1 MRVITI
7 TGSNEFGRS
16 TELRRVVSDFVELH
30 GDLALERLDGEEHE
44 FARIQEA
51 LTSLP
56 FLVNK
61 KMVVLQRP
69 SGNGQFVEAAEGLL
83 AGLPDTTELVLVDP
97 KLDKRSSLYKLLKKQ
112 TDFRDFTALDE
123 AQLARWLCNEARAA
137 GAELSLA
144 DARYLIERVGRNQ
157 QLLAGELEKLRLYDP
172 AITRASIELLT
183 DMAPQSTIFAL
194 IEAAFA
200 GNRQRAL
207 ALYDE
212 QRLLKVEPIQII
224 AMFAWQLHVL
234 ALVCAAKGQ
243 TAEQIAAA
251 AKLNSY
257 TVSKTMR
264 LNQRISLSQVK
275 QLVDELVSID
285 QRSKRESLDLD
296 EALRTFIVRLG

>member
-1 MRVITI
+1 MSVITI

-16 TELRRVVSDFVELH
+16 HELRRAVADFVTKHGEL
-30 GDLALERLDGEEHE
+30 AVERLDGEEHE

-69 SGNGQFVEAAEGLL
+69 GANSQFVEAAESLL
-83 AGLPDTTELVLVDP
+83 AGLPDTTELLLVEP
-97 KLDKRSSLYKLLKKQ
+97 KFDKRSSLYKLLKKQ

-123 AQLARWLCNEARAA
+123 TQLARWLCDEAKAA
-137 GAELSLA
+137 GAQLSSA
-144 DARYLIERVGRNQ
+144 DARYLIERAGHNQ
-157 QLLAGELEKLRLYDP
+157 QLLANELEKLRLYDP
-172 AITRASIELLT
+172 AISRQSIELLT
-183 DMAPQSTIFAL
+183 DMAPQSTIFSL
-194 IEAAFA
+194 VEAAFA
-200 GNRQRAL
+200 GNRQQAL
-207 ALYDE
+207 ELYDE
-212 QRLLKVEPIQII
+212 QRLLKIEPIQII

-251 AKLNSY
+251 AKLKPY

-264 LNQRISLSQVK
+264 LSQRVTLSRVK
-275 QLVDELVSID
+275 QLVDELVDID

-296 EALRTFIVRLG
+296 EALRTFIVKL